1 MKKIIV
7 DRLGS
12 DNGQEELLRGVKNA
26 DKNYEYILV
35 GDTALIDETLF
46 GRGVVYTAVE
56 AADFVSNGENPLRVL
71 NDENVSISK
80 CLAYAADKDAL
91 GVVTAG
97 STGAALVGSAFRL
110 GLKKGVQSPV
120 LCCVLYRFDGKP
132 FCLAD
137 CGANIDP
144 QAADILNF
152 ALLTSEFC
160 KSYCGVKEP
169 KVYLLN
175 VGKEPKKGTSTY
187 KAAYSLLKDN
197 CPEFCGN
204 IEADAVFSSDADV
217 IVCDGFSGNVL
228 LKCGEAVAMGIKNK
242 ILSYV
247 SKDSGKIISD
257 EIDKLFDYNDLAGA
271 VFLGV
276 NKPVIKLHGKANA
289 KTVTAGI
296 AQLIRACGENA

>member
-7 DRLGS
+7 DLLGS
-12 DNGQEELLRGVKNA
+12 DNGQEELLQGVIKA

-35 GDTALIDETLF
+35 GDKALIDKTLS
-46 GRGVVYTAVE
+46 GSGISYVAVE
-56 AADFVSNGENPLRVL
+56 AVDFVSNVENPLRVL
-71 NDENVSISK
+71 SDENVSISK
-80 CLAYAADKDAL
+80 CLGYAAEGDAL
-91 GVVTAG
+91 GIVTAG
-97 STGAALVGSAFRL
+97 STGAALVGSAFKL
-110 GLKKGVQSPV
+110 GLKKGVGSPV
-120 LCCVLYRFDGKP
+120 LCCVLFRFDGRP

-144 QAADILNF
+144 QAEDMLNF
-152 ALLTSEFC
+152 ARLASDFS
-160 KSYCGVKEP
+160 KSYCSVKEP

-175 VGKEPKKGTSTY
+175 VGKEPKKGTAVY
-187 KAAYSLLKDN
+187 KAAYSLLKDG
-197 CPEFCGN
+197 CPNFCGN

-242 ILSYV
+242 IISYV
-247 SKDSGKIISD
+247 SEDIGRTISD
-257 EIDKLFDYNDLAGA
+257 EIDELFDYNDLAGA

-289 KTVTAGI
+289 KTVTAGL